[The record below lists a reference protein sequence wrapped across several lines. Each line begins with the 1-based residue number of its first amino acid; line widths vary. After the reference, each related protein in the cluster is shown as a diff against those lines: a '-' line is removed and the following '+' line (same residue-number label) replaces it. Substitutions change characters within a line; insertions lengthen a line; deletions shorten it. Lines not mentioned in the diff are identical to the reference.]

1 MYVFSF
7 AAKFNGKVPGTVN
20 YTSEYTQTTTTVD
33 KVNTETTT
41 LQSSSPMSTTLTPTE
56 EAHMSLSGMS
66 NNIRPAL
73 ETGSALFYG
82 LVAAGSAIILVLLL
96 CVIGV
101 SILVCRRGCKC
112 VTSTIYETTKGCM
125 VSFLFTDNTSHTEK
139 QGIT

>member
-1 MYVFSF
+1 MHAFIYF
-7 AAKFNGKVPGTVN
+7 AVKFNCTVPGTIHN
-20 YTSEYTQTTTTVD
+20 ISECTQTTT
-33 KVNTETTT
+33 VNRSDLETTA
-41 LQSSSPMSTTLTPTE
+41 LQSSSPMPTTPTE
-56 EAHMSLSGMS
+56 EAHMSGMS

-112 VTSTIYETTKGCM
+112 VMYTM
-125 VSFLFTDNTSHTEK
+125 
-139 QGIT
+139 